1 MINSDW
7 KAIRVKSPA
16 GTWYIARTHK
26 EANRLGERRRKEP
39 NGKSKGRAVFFRE
52 ELNHAVASLEKL
64 TDSERQKWLG
74 EIIDIK
80 EAIEGA
86 VVTRVSINTFREHKV

>member
-16 GTWYIARTHK
+16 GIWYIARTYK
-26 EANRLGERRRKEP
+26 EAIQLGGRRRKEP

-52 ELNHAVASLEKL
+52 ELNHAVASLKKL
-64 TDSERQKWLG
+64 NDTERQEWLG

-80 EAIEGA
+80 EVIGGA
-86 VVTRVSINTFREHKV
+86 VVTRVSVKTFKEHNI